1 MESSPGMWHL
11 YLIRTRR
18 GELYTGVT
26 QDVERRFREHQEG
39 GTKAAK
45 YLRGKNP
52 LELVFQ
58 KEIGSR
64 SNALKAEAEIKKWS
78 KDKKESLVK
87 NEIQLTF

>member
-1 MESSPGMWHL
+1 M